1 MNARMERQI
10 FLILLLIG
18 TIFLLTSLND
28 PGAVIEDW
36 DKISR
41 AQNLIVLVMW
51 CVFLLEVLPDW
62 FKKLGSMR
70 LRQILMYACI
80 ICVIVII
87 GLLFPEIQGDSYTE
101 QKLINT
107 IVIIAVVSLFYVC
120 YFLIGKWYDKKHCY
134 SDL

>member
-10 FLILLLIG
+10 FLMLLLIG

-36 DKISR
+36 DKLSR

-87 GLLFPEIQGDSYTE
+87 GLLFPEIQGESYTE

>member
-10 FLILLLIG
+10 FLMLLLIG
-18 TIFLLTSLND
+18 TIFLLISLND

-36 DKISR
+36 DKLSR

-70 LRQILMYACI
+70 LRQILMYSCI

-87 GLLFPEIQGDSYTE
+87 GLLFPEIQGESYTE

-120 YFLIGKWYDKKHCY
+120 YFLIGRWYDRKH
-134 SDL
+134 SNS

>member
-10 FLILLLIG
+10 FLMLLLIG
-18 TIFLLTSLND
+18 TIFLLISLND

-36 DKISR
+36 DKLSR

-87 GLLFPEIQGDSYTE
+87 GLLFPEIQGESYTE

-120 YFLIGKWYDKKHCY
+120 YFLIGRWYDRKH
-134 SDL
+134 SNS